1 MNKRN
6 IHVGSDFDDFLAD
19 EGLLEGASAVA
30 IKRVIAWQ
38 IAEAM
43 KARGLSKKAMAEQMH
58 TSRSHLDRLLDADDT
73 GLTLETLSR
82 AARVLGRRLRVELAA

>member
-6 IHVGSDFDDFLAD
+6 VHVGSDFDEFLTD

-43 KARGLSKKAMAEQMH
+43 KTRGLSKKAMAELMH

-82 AARVLGRRLRVELAA
+82 AAQVLGRRLRVELAA